1 MGVKFDTAACMTAFR
16 AHVIKTLLVAQ
27 EEYKVLAESHMLTPE
42 GREDLTSEE
51 ITVLG
56 DFVMAN
62 VSGGAWAVMDE
73 MGKGSLMDMENPA
86 LDEYRNS
93 DLWNPARY
101 DTTIRSRE
109 RGSYVN
115 IFGEMVYSNSNVG
128 GINLEQKGGK
138 FAPQPPSH
146 AMQTAARWMMNG
158 RIQTIWREAM
168 QAFPWGNYIVVT
180 PD

>member
-1 MGVKFDTAACMTAFR
+1 MAAFR
-16 AHVIKTLLVAQ
+16 EHVIATLLLIQQ
-27 EEYKVLAESHMLTPE
+27 EYLAEAKSHMLTPE
-42 GREDLTSEE
+42 GAESLKPEE
-51 ITVLG
+51 IALLG
-56 DFVMAN
+56 DFIMAN

-73 MGKGSLMDMENPA
+73 MGKGSLMDTENSA

-93 DLWNPARY
+93 ALWNPSRY

-115 IFGEMVYSNSNVG
+115 IFGETVYSNSNVG
-128 GINLEQKGGK
+128 GIDLEQKGGK

-158 RIQTIWREAM
+158 RIQVIWREAM

-180 PD
+180 PG